1 MDWAG
6 VLILMLG
13 ALCVLLMLG
22 LPVAF
27 AFIAVNIGGAFF
39 ILGGENGLIQMTRNA
54 ASSLTSFQLA
64 PIPLFILMGEIL
76 FHSGIA
82 YRAIDAIERV
92 ITRLPG
98 RMALVSVAGG
108 TVFSALSGSTIAN
121 TAMLGST
128 LLPDMLKRG
137 YHPSMA
143 MGPIMAS
150 GAIAML
156 IPPSALA
163 VLLGSLAGMSIAQL
177 LVAGILPALILAA
190 LFTLYII
197 SRALMDPGLAPADDP
212 ARLSLKERW
221 RPFIRYV
228 LPLFGIFLVVI
239 GGLLAGLATP
249 TESAALGCVAAV
261 IAAAGYRSLSWIGLK
276 KALMET
282 VKISV
287 MILFIIVASQTFS
300 QILSFSGAT
309 QRPDPHHRGAGARPD
324 HDPDRDHPDPL
335 VPRLF
340 HRSGL
345 DDDGDDPDLRAP
357 GRRRRNRSA
366 GARRRL
372 SADHGDRPPDP
383 ALRPPPVRHE
393 GRGTADHR
401 HGPDLP
407 RRHPV
412 RDHQA
417 GRADPDRAVPPDRHH
432 PAGGHAMTADAPRP
446 RKRRAPQPDAPAEP
460 SASSEPDPYADLDQ
474 FLPYLLNR
482 VMGRMNQL
490 LAERLKRHGIS
501 FQEWRVL
508 LVLANKGPRTIRT
521 LSEDTIIPHST
532 LSRMLDRMQR
542 DGLVVREVSATDA
555 RTVTVAVTGEG
566 AGLFKEIR
574 HHGLAV
580 LRQAADG
587 LSDAE
592 VASMR
597 GLASRMAGSLGL
609 ADKT

>member
-1 MDWAG
+1 
-6 VLILMLG
+6 
-13 ALCVLLMLG
+13 
-22 LPVAF
+22 
-27 AFIAVNIGGAFF
+27 
-39 ILGGENGLIQMTRNA
+39 
-54 ASSLTSFQLA
+54 
-64 PIPLFILMGEIL
+64 MGEIL

-177 LVAGILPALILAA
+177 LVAGILPALILAG

-197 SRALMDPGLAPADDP
+197 SRALMDPALAPADDP

-221 RPFIRYV
+221 RPFVRYV

-261 IAAAGYRSLSWIGLK
+261 IAAAGYRSLTWIGLK

-309 QRPDPHHRGAGARPD
+309 
-324 HDPDRDHPDPL
+324 
-335 VPRLF
+335 
-340 HRSGL
+340 SGL
-345 DDDGDDPDLRAP
+345 IRTIEGLALDPTTILIAIILILLFLGCFIDQVLMMMVTIP
-357 GRRRRNRSA
+357 IF
-366 GARRRL
+366 
-372 SADHGDRPPDP
+372 
-383 ALRPPPVRHE
+383 
-393 GRGTADHR
+393 
-401 HGPDLP
+401 
-407 RRHPV
+407 
-412 RDHQA
+412 
-417 GRADPDRAVPPDRHH
+417 VPL
-432 PAGGHAMTADAPRP
+432 ADA
-446 RKRRAPQPDAPAEP
+446 
-460 SASSEPDPYADLDQ
+460 
-474 FLPYLLNR
+474 
-482 VMGRMNQL
+482 V
-490 LAERLKRHGIS
+490 GID
-501 FQEWRVL
+501 L
-508 LVLANKGPRTIRT
+508 LVLGVVYLLTMEIGLLTPPFGLLLFVMKGVAPPTIGMGQIYR
-521 LSEDTIIPHST
+521 
-532 LSRMLDRMQR
+532 
-542 DGLVVREVSATDA
+542 
-555 RTVTVAVTGEG
+555 AVTP
-566 AGLFKEIR
+566 FVIIK
-574 HHGLAV
+574 LAV
-580 LRQAADG
+580 LTLIVLFPQIGTILPEA
-587 LSDAE
+587 
-592 VASMR
+592 MR
-597 GLASRMAGSLGL
+597 
-609 ADKT
+609 